1 MSGLETAIREAL
13 ARSDRRSP
21 EIRARIYQSARNA
34 LEAGLRKQNVT
45 DAKVVE
51 QQRHRLEVA
60 IHAIEREE
68 RAGAAPQAPAP
79 NPVPA
84 SPAASIPAAPR
95 SAAPRS
101 AASAGLPGAAP
112 PHVTGPR
119 QGFTPP
125 AAPHRDDP
133 LADLRAERGASAG
146 GRLDGAEA
154 GRLDMSPELDP
165 RPRHADREGADD
177 HAPVPPVRSARAASR
192 RSAVEPQ
199 EPSFDALDDDLALS
213 DEDRAMAERLLA
225 PEPAPV
231 GPASRRIDKP
241 GRRRR
246 SRFFS
251 FLLVLVTLVC
261 TFGLAGWWAINGG
274 LMKAA
279 REGVIGQ
286 ISVRGDDY
294 DPSKGLRQLN
304 SQSGFS
310 AAWQTLFA
318 PDQAAHGV
326 TANPRAV
333 AAAVSDEGG
342 QRLRITSSSPE
353 ADGAGVVTVPVETMR
368 ELAGKSATIAVTVQ
382 ADRGSSTQFSVECDF
397 GALGNCGRHRFT
409 VNDER
414 SDLLFKTVFSARAPT
429 GPGRILINSDVTG
442 SGLSLNLYG
451 VRILADP

>member
-68 RAGAAPQAPAP
+68 RASAPQAPAG
-79 NPVPA
+79 
-84 SPAASIPAAPR
+84 SKPAAPAR
-95 SAAPRS
+95 TPPSAADLPFSASAPPAHPSAPRAAAPRQ
-101 AASAGLPGAAP
+101 GMAP
-112 PHVTGPR
+112 PS
-119 QGFTPP
+119 
-125 AAPHRDDP
+125 APMPEDP
-133 LADLRAERGASAG
+133 LAGLRAERGLSAG
-146 GRLDGAEA
+146 RSSDGDA
-154 GRLDMSPELDP
+154 GRLDMMPDVDQ
-165 RPRHADREGADD
+165 RRREAEDD
-177 HAPVPPVRSARAASR
+177 GLEIASAIPPVRAARPAPR
-192 RSAVEPQ
+192 RGAEPQ

-251 FLLVLVTLVC
+251 FLLVLVTLVG

-304 SQSGFS
+304 SKSGFS
-310 AAWQTLFA
+310 ADWKILFA

-326 TANPRAV
+326 TTGPRAV

-353 ADGAGVVTVPVETMR
+353 DDGAVVVTIPVEIMR
-368 ELAGKSATIAVTVQ
+368 DLAGKSATIAVTVQ

-409 VNDER
+409 INDER

-429 GPGRILINSDVTG
+429 GPGRFLINSDVTG

-451 VRILADP
+451 VRVLADP